1 VYLLSLRLGVELL
14 VKSRNLASI
23 IIKRHKNDM
32 IIVRT
37 YRPFYKKRKKEFFE
51 NIVIPI
57 REILGKNL

>member
-1 VYLLSLRLGVELL
+1 M

-37 YRPFYKKRKKEFFE
+37 YKPFCRKRKKDFLK
-51 NIVIPI
+51 
-57 REILGKNL
+57 R

>member
-1 VYLLSLRLGVELL
+1 M